1 MYAGQLLIRHTVGV
15 SPSLEASWSA
25 SRESQSMAT
34 KPEEASATPTFAL
47 GHSAHHPSMTALSL
61 VASLTPLVVN
71 GALPDFSGPWPFQQA
86 HEPSGLGQPSGIT
99 GHPRSAN
106 WRATD
111 NGVSD
116 LMGIAVLLGAVLVN
130 PVC

>member
-1 MYAGQLLIRHTVGV
+1 
-15 SPSLEASWSA
+15 
-25 SRESQSMAT
+25 MAT

-61 VASLTPLVVN
+61 VASLTPLGVN
-71 GALPDFSGPWPFQQA
+71 GALPVFFLPWPLGQA
-86 HEPSGLGQPSGIT
+86 HEPSGLGQQSGIT
-99 GHPRSAN
+99 DHPRSAS
-106 WRATD
+106 WRATT

-116 LMGIAVLLGAVLVN
+116 LIGIAALLGAVLVN